1 MKVRTI
7 TNGRTHETHAVQRVI
22 RREGHVCG
30 PGYSTRCGIDTRDGL
45 DVYFVPTDGRP
56 ADCPRCA
63 NPVLSSVALVEVT
76 PLGEMFDGEPV
87 TTPLHEFALDNP
99 TSGTLIEQLYELK
112 PGESITVGGG
122 AAQAYRV
129 RRIK

>member
-7 TNGRTHETHAVQRVI
+7 TNGRTQETHAVQRVI

-45 DVYFVPTDGRP
+45 DAYFVPTDGRH

-63 NPVLSSVALVEVT
+63 NPVLSSVALIEVT
-76 PLGEMFDGEPV
+76 ALGAMFDQEPRTV
-87 TTPLHEFALDNP
+87 PLHDFALDNP
-99 TSGTLIEQLYELK
+99 GLGGELYELQD
-112 PGESITVGGG
+112 GQELTIGGG
-122 AAQAYRV
+122 AAQEYRV